1 MSRRSRR
8 GKRGSVF
15 NRNEVENPMNSVGNV
30 FDVAMVFSVALL
42 VALVLSFNMGELL
55 TDSDITIVKNPGT
68 ENMQI
73 ITKVND
79 TYEIME
85 INAEEEIGGGVGEV
99 LGQAYRLED
108 GRVIYVPEGNN
119 TIEKSNST
127 SDQTTSNQTASDQ
140 TP

>member
-8 GKRGSVF
+8 VRRGSIF
-15 NRNEVENPMNSVGNV
+15 ARNDVENPMNSVGNV

-42 VALVLSFNMGELL
+42 VALVLSFNISELL
-55 TDSDITIVKNPGT
+55 TDQDVTIVKNPGK

-85 INAEEEIGGGVGEV
+85 INAEEEIGGGIGDI
-99 LGQAYRLED
+99 LGTAYRLED
-108 GRVIYVPEGNN
+108 GRVIYVPEGDN
-119 TIEKSNST
+119 TIERTELNST
-127 SDQTTSNQTASDQ
+127 SDQTE
-140 TP
+140 

>member
-8 GKRGSVF
+8 GRRGSVF
-15 NRNEVENPMNSVGNV
+15 ARNDVDNPMNSVGNV

-42 VALVLSFNMGELL
+42 IALVMAFNVGELL
-55 TDSDITIVKNPGT
+55 TDSDITIVKNPGMD
-68 ENMQI
+68 NMQI

-79 TYEIME
+79 TFEIME
-85 INAEEEIGGGVGEV
+85 INAEQEIGGGVGEV

-119 TIEKSNST
+119 TIERSAPPET
-127 SDQTTSNQTASDQ
+127 
-140 TP
+140 

>member
-8 GKRGSVF
+8 VRRGSIF
-15 NRNEVENPMNSVGNV
+15 ARNDVENPMNSVGNV

-42 VALVLSFNMGELL
+42 VALVLSFNISELL
-55 TDSDITIVKNPGT
+55 TDQDITIVKNPGQ

-85 INAEEEIGGGVGEV
+85 INAEEEIGGGVGDI
-99 LGQAYRLED
+99 LGTAYRLED

-119 TIEKSNST
+119 TIERTEQDST
-127 SDQTTSNQTASDQ
+127 SDQTE
-140 TP
+140 

>member
-8 GKRGSVF
+8 GRRGSVF
-15 NRNEVENPMNSVGNV
+15 ARNDVDNPMNSVGNV

-42 VALVLSFNMGELL
+42 IALVMAFNVGELL
-55 TDSDITIVKNPGT
+55 TDSDITIVKNPGMD
-68 ENMQI
+68 NMQI

-79 TYEIME
+79 TFEIME
-85 INAEEEIGGGVGEV
+85 INAEQEIGGGVGEV

-119 TIEKSNST
+119 TIERST
-127 SDQTTSNQTASDQ
+127 PPET
-140 TP
+140 

>member
-8 GKRGSVF
+8 GRRGSVF
-15 NRNEVENPMNSVGNV
+15 ARNDVDNPMNSVGNV

-42 VALVLSFNMGELL
+42 IALVMAFNVGELL
-55 TDSDITIVKNPGT
+55 TDSDVTIVKNPGMD
-68 ENMQI
+68 NMQI

-79 TYEIME
+79 TFEIME
-85 INAEEEIGGGVGEV
+85 INAEQEIGGGVGEV

-119 TIEKSNST
+119 TIERST
-127 SDQTTSNQTASDQ
+127 PPET
-140 TP
+140 

>member
-8 GKRGSVF
+8 GRRGSIF
-15 NRNEVENPMNSVGNV
+15 SKNEVENPMNSVGNV

-42 VALVLSFNMGELL
+42 VALVLSFNIAELL
-55 TDSDITIVKNPGT
+55 TDQDITIVKNPGQ

-119 TIEKSNST
+119 TIERSNA
-127 SDQTTSNQTASDQ
+127 TSNQTG
-140 TP
+140 

>member
-1 MSRRSRR
+1 MRR
-8 GKRGSVF
+8 GSIF
-15 NRNEVENPMNSVGNV
+15 ARNDVENPMNSVGNV

-42 VALVLSFNMGELL
+42 VALVLSFNISELL
-55 TDSDITIVKNPGT
+55 TDQDITIVKNPGQ

-85 INAEEEIGGGVGEV
+85 INAEEQIGGGVGDI
-99 LGQAYRLED
+99 LGTAYRLED

-119 TIEKSNST
+119 TIERTEQDST
-127 SDQTTSNQTASDQ
+127 SDQTE
-140 TP
+140 

>member
-8 GKRGSVF
+8 VRRGSIF
-15 NRNEVENPMNSVGNV
+15 ARNDVENPMNSVGNV

-42 VALVLSFNMGELL
+42 VALVLSFNISELL
-55 TDSDITIVKNPGT
+55 TDQDITIVKNPGQ

-85 INAEEEIGGGVGEV
+85 INAEEQIGGGVGDI
-99 LGQAYRLED
+99 LGTAYRLED

-119 TIEKSNST
+119 TIERTEQDST
-127 SDQTTSNQTASDQ
+127 SDQTE
-140 TP
+140 

>member
-8 GKRGSVF
+8 VRRGSIF
-15 NRNEVENPMNSVGNV
+15 ARNDVENPMNSVGNV

-42 VALVLSFNMGELL
+42 VALVLSFNISELL
-55 TDSDITIVKNPGT
+55 TDQDITIVKNPGQ

-85 INAEEEIGGGVGEV
+85 INAEEEIGGGVGDI
-99 LGQAYRLED
+99 LGTAYRLED

-119 TIEKSNST
+119 TIERTETDST
-127 SDQTTSNQTASDQ
+127 SDQAE
-140 TP
+140 

>member
-15 NRNEVENPMNSVGNV
+15 NKNEVESPMNSVGNV

-42 VALVLSFNMGELL
+42 VALVMSFNMGELL
-55 TDSDITIVKNPGT
+55 TASDVTIVKNPGM

-108 GRVIYVPEGNN
+108 GRVIYVPEGDN
-119 TIEKSNST
+119 TIEKLNS
-127 SDQTTSNQTASDQ
+127 TSNQT
-140 TP
+140 T

>member
-119 TIEKSNST
+119 TIEKSDSASNQT
-127 SDQTTSNQTASDQ
+127 SDQTASNQT
-140 TP
+140 P